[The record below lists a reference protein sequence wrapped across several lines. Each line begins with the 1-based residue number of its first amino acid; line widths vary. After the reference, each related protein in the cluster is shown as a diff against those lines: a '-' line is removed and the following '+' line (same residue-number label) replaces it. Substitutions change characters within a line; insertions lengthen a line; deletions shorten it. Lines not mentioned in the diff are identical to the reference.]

1 MNIFM
6 SYSSGDDSH
15 NEWVGQLADDLE
27 RHNDFHVVLDQ
38 YDLDVYMDKN
48 KFMEDAVLTSDV
60 VIVVAT
66 AEYKYKADNRKKGV
80 GIESQLAAQRH
91 YAESGVSG
99 SSNIIV
105 ALREADSTPNYLSS
119 KLHIDFTDN
128 DSYRHSFSELVRA
141 LKRQSPRKRPRKL
154 FLPSDAAPS
163 NLTRIEDVL
172 KIIYHKRN
180 VVISTKEGTD
190 YSGTNRIK
198 FELWEVKV
206 PKVEHILILHKHAA
220 VGQTM
225 ERAIETISKK
235 RLSLKSLT
243 LIRADEQITPDAKIK
258 KRFPSIALSQLTLKR
273 FVREFCTDSDL
284 TKNGISVW
292 EEPYFID
299 QPIYKSDID
308 EESRLADQT
317 ILYLLGMIESPSSC
331 SAHLIMAEGG
341 DGKSSLC
348 SSLVNTINK
357 PNSTINKNAILL
369 RIDEIREKISIDVA
383 NNFRIK
389 NVYDVYDLF
398 SLLFDK
404 GDEVNSY
411 PKISKNEF
419 EVRVFSGNLVVVI
432 DGLDELYSVF
442 QDRFK
447 KEAFLDSI
455 QSLNDQLGESSI
467 ILTSRGNIFSEAV
480 RNIENLQVYYLRGFD
495 RLECSHYF
503 KKRFVKQENGGQ
515 IIKKCED
522 NVNGLIKA
530 TRVDRVSPFVVDL
543 ISTINSEQ
551 KNSIDDD
558 NYSLVGKTYPSNNDL
573 KDKVVF
579 HVLRREKKR
588 QEVHITIKEMI
599 ELFCEIAAEHGPS
612 ISLIK
617 LQEICEIYFEKQS
630 KSIYEYLLIN
640 PLFEVRGDV
649 IAFRYHFLHEYFL
662 ILFVINGLIA
672 KKCADHF
679 INASARYAQGVT
691 ASYFDV
697 QKYFREHHQ
706 APNYGEITKSLKSI
720 YAQERKRQVE
730 RAISFIVHLM
740 IDLQGQGASRKELS
754 EAILD
759 CFADSENK
767 NLISNLFIYGDT
779 KPLDFSGRKIVNSGF
794 YGYSSFLKCNLDHAF
809 FSYSIVDI
817 ETQELNGLSITRETF
832 DTTCRIGRLSR
843 FLSDGLEG
851 DISAQSSNE
860 EALRRFFRNFIESNS
875 FIEKKTDKL
884 MFPRESLNA
893 SSKFFREAVGQHIVY
908 LSKDTKKCGITKV
921 GERIV
926 HNYLTN
932 NVLERRIYKIL
943 SRM

>member
-1 MNIFM
+1 
-6 SYSSGDDSH
+6 
-15 NEWVGQLADDLE
+15 
-27 RHNDFHVVLDQ
+27 
-38 YDLDVYMDKN
+38 MDKN

-91 YAESGVSG
+91 YAESEDSG

-105 ALREADSTPNYLSS
+105 ALREANSTPNYLSS

-128 DSYRHSFSELVRA
+128 DSYRHSFSKLVRE
-141 LKRQSPRKRPRKL
+141 LKRQSPRKRPKKL
-154 FLPSDAAPS
+154 ILPSDAAFS

-198 FELWEVKV
+198 YELWEVKV
-206 PKVEHILILHKHAA
+206 PKVEHILILYNNINI
-220 VGQTM
+220 GQTL

-235 RLSLKSLT
+235 GLSLKSLT
-243 LIRADEQITPDAKIK
+243 VIRVDERITSKLEAEIK
-258 KRFPSIALSQLTLKR
+258 KEFPGIDLSQLTLKG
-273 FVREFCTDSDL
+273 FIREFCIDSDL
-284 TKNGISVW
+284 TSGLSVW

-299 QPIYKSDID
+299 QPIYRSDID
-308 EESRLADQT
+308 EESRLDDQT
-317 ILYLLGMIESPSSC
+317 IPYLLRMIESPTSC

-348 SSLVNTINK
+348 SSLINAINK
-357 PNSTINKNAILL
+357 PNSKINKNAVLL

-389 NVYDVYDLF
+389 NVYNVYDLF

-404 GDEVNSY
+404 GDEVKSY

-419 EVRVFSGNLVVVI
+419 EVSVFCGNIVVVI

-442 QDRFK
+442 QDRFE
-447 KEAFLDSI
+447 KEAFLDSV

-495 RLECSHYF
+495 RLECSRYF
-503 KKRFVKQENGGQ
+503 NKRFVKQENEGQ
-515 IIKKCED
+515 IIKKCEH

-530 TRVDRVSPFVVDL
+530 TSVDRISPFVVDL

-558 NYSLVGKTYPSNNDL
+558 NYSLIGKTYPSNNDL

-662 ILFVINGLIA
+662 TLFVIKGLIA
-672 KKCADHF
+672 KEHTAHF
-679 INASARYAQGVT
+679 INATARYAEGAT

-697 QKYFREHHQ
+697 QKYFRDHQ
-706 APNYGEITKSLKSI
+706 APKYGEITKRLKSI
-720 YAQERKRQVE
+720 YAKEMKRQVE

-740 IDLQGQGASRKELS
+740 IDIQGQGASRKELS

-759 CFADSENK
+759 CFADGENK
-767 NLISNLFIYGDT
+767 NLIGNLFIYGDT
-779 KPLDFSGRKIVNSGF
+779 KPLDFSGRKIVHSGF

-809 FSYSIVDI
+809 FSYSTVDI

-843 FLSDGLEG
+843 FLGDGLEG

-875 FIEKKTDKL
+875 FIEKKIDKL
-884 MFPRESLNA
+884 IFPRESFNA
-893 SSKFFREAVGQHIVY
+893 SSKFFREAVRQHILY
-908 LSKDTKKCGITKV
+908 LSKDEKKCGITKASK
-921 GERIV
+921 RIV

-932 NVLERRIYKIL
+932 NVLETRIYKIL